1 MAAYHVEYHQTYWE
15 DPSKRGKSGMVG
27 NFQSR
32 VNDGQWSLYID
43 LRCLFKILFKM
54 KYLGTDWLGSEGRN
68 RHRTGALA
76 KATAVV

>member
-1 MAAYHVEYHQTYWE
+1 MRNPPGYGSNIWDDRAIFNHEQ
-15 DPSKRGKSGMVG
+15 SKL
-27 NFQSR
+27 R
-32 VNDGQWSLYID
+32 VNDGHWSLYID